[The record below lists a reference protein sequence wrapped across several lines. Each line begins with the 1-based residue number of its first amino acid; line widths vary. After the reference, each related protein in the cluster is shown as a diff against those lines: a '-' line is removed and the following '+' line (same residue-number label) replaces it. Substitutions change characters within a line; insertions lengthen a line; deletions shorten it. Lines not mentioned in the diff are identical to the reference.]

1 LTNIAK
7 SEKHVLFKGEETLKS
22 ICENIILPNIAMR
35 EADEE
40 LFEDDPIEYIRRDIE
55 GSDSDTRRRAATELV
70 QGLTQYF
77 DDVITPIFMGKV
89 QGLLKHY
96 GSNPQSNWKA
106 KDAAI
111 YLILAV
117 AIKGKTVKKGVTQ
130 INNLV
135 PIQSIFSDC
144 ILPEF
149 QTKDVDNLPILK
161 ADSLKFLTMF
171 RYQVSSILLILDF
184 DKRQFQS
191 IPSTFSEIFDIII
204 KSCSHLRFMVS

>member
-96 GSNPQSNWKA
+96 GSNPQANWKS

-171 RYQVSSILLILDF
+171 RYQVSFFTSN
-184 DKRQFQS
+184 
-191 IPSTFSEIFDIII
+191 
-204 KSCSHLRFMVS
+204 V